1 MLKHSRRLL
10 ASLFVG
16 SLLVNAALV
25 AGVQAAENLD
35 GDSLYTQ
42 YCAMCHTAPQDDRT
56 PPRDSLTTYTANSI
70 FRALTEGIMQ
80 PQGAAL
86 TAEQRIALSE
96 YLAGEPMR
104 EESTEM
110 SVASSRCELPMPEFD
125 LSLASNWNGWGNGL
139 SNPRHQAATG
149 TAINASN
156 IDQLELVW
164 AYGLENA
171 SVARAQPTIIND
183 VMILGS
189 TSGEVR
195 AMDLETGC
203 DYWTFEAPREVRAAV
218 TIAFSSTH
226 DTWLAVIADVS
237 NQLHVLDARTGEL
250 KWSAEVDPHPYAV
263 STGSPVVYD
272 NKIFVPVSSAEV
284 SAAGR
289 PDHHCCTFRG
299 NVAAFDLDTGIKLW
313 HTYVMEEATLAGE
326 NSLGNPFYAPSGAPI
341 WQAPSI
347 DPERRIVYAGT
358 GQNYSRPASNS
369 SDSVIAF
376 NMDSG
381 DIEWIHQTTADDAFT
396 MACALGREHPN
407 CPDAG
412 PDVDIGAPIVTTT
425 LSNGQDIVVAGTKGA
440 VLVGLDPDNNGELL
454 WSTRVGRGGAL
465 GGIHWGMS
473 FDGDV
478 LYVPVSDRGGLNS
491 NGITPMPGLHAV
503 DMKTGEVL
511 WYAPAPE
518 RCQEGQQGCM
528 EAYSGPATS
537 SDDVVIAS
545 SLNGYLFAHDAQTGE
560 LVWEFNTVQD
570 YQTINN
576 VETRGG
582 SIDATGPVL
591 SGEYMVVSSGY
602 ATFSQMP
609 GNAILVFKLRSE

>member
-1 MLKHSRRLL
+1 M
-10 ASLFVG
+10 
-16 SLLVNAALV
+16 
-25 AGVQAAENLD
+25 
-35 GDSLYTQ
+35 
-42 YCAMCHTAPQDDRT
+42 
-56 PPRDSLTTYTANSI
+56 
-70 FRALTEGIMQ
+70 
-80 PQGAAL
+80 
-86 TAEQRIALSE
+86 
-96 YLAGEPMR
+96 
-104 EESTEM
+104 
-110 SVASSRCELPMPEFD
+110 
-125 LSLASNWNGWGNGL
+125 
-139 SNPRHQAATG
+139 
-149 TAINASN
+149 
-156 IDQLELVW
+156 
-164 AYGLENA
+164 
-171 SVARAQPTIIND
+171 
-183 VMILGS
+183 
-189 TSGEVR
+189 
-195 AMDLETGC
+195 
-203 DYWTFEAPREVRAAV
+203 
-218 TIAFSSTH
+218 
-226 DTWLAVIADVS
+226 
-237 NQLHVLDARTGEL
+237 
-250 KWSAEVDPHPYAV
+250 
-263 STGSPVVYD
+263 
-272 NKIFVPVSSAEV
+272 
-284 SAAGR
+284 
-289 PDHHCCTFRG
+289 
-299 NVAAFDLDTGIKLW
+299 
-313 HTYVMEEATLAGE
+313 
-326 NSLGNPFYAPSGAPI
+326 
-341 WQAPSI
+341 
-347 DPERRIVYAGT
+347 
-358 GQNYSRPASNS
+358 
-369 SDSVIAF
+369 
-376 NMDSG
+376 
-381 DIEWIHQTTADDAFT
+381 
-396 MACALGREHPN
+396 
-407 CPDAG
+407 
-412 PDVDIGAPIVTTT
+412 TTT